1 MVNLVFQN
9 VLRGVCIYMWV
20 DIWQK
25 ASFGP
30 TCVKII
36 YQKVMLLLLK
46 HTLDPTRG
54 NEADQAVARLSK
66 VLLCF

>member
-36 YQKVMLLLLK
+36 YQKDYVTSFET
-46 HTLDPTRG
+46 HT
-54 NEADQAVARLSK
+54 
-66 VLLCF
+66 